1 MKFKIGEI
9 AVYPV
14 YGVVAVKGIEIKEIC
29 GTKKT
34 FYIFKVID
42 SDVTVMVPTDN
53 TQIVGLRPVI
63 AKTEIPKIYQILRS
77 RKKTNDCING
87 HKSWN
92 KRYREYAEKLKSGN
106 IFEVAEVLKDI
117 YLLQNEKELSFGERR
132 MMDAARALL
141 IKEISI
147 AKNSEEKL
155 VAGEVERLL
164 GVSR

>member
-1 MKFKIGEI
+1 MFKIGDL

-14 YGVVAVKGIEIKEIC
+14 YGVVTVKGIEVKEIC

-53 TQIVGLRPVI
+53 TQTVGLRPI
-63 AKTEIPKIYQILRS
+63 ISITEIPKIYQILRS
-77 RKKTNDCING
+77 RKKTNNSSNG

-132 MMDAARALL
+132 ILNAARTLL
-141 IKEISI
+141 VKEISI
-147 AKNSEEKL
+147 AKNLEEESIS
-155 VAGEVERLL
+155 GEVQKLL
-164 GVSR
+164 GE